1 MARTCAQVRRNSQ
14 AAWIST
20 GYVVLSPL
28 LKQLLH
34 FLKQLGA
41 LSELSAGFYAF
52 FEKYWLQ
59 NQTQYSSISLT
70 NA

>member
-1 MARTCAQVRRNSQ
+1 MAETCAQVRQNPH

-20 GYVVLSPL
+20 GFVVLSPP

-34 FLKQLGA
+34 LLKQLGA
-41 LSELSAGFYAF
+41 LSELSAAFYAF